1 MPRTK
6 NPLIRYLAL
15 DKCLRDGRKRYYIAD
30 LVDACQKALYNYDG
44 SSVEERTVRQDLT
57 DMARESLYAAPIK
70 RHMDGHMAWYRYSD
84 LKFSIQ
90 NLPMSQAE
98 MNLLS
103 DTINMLSRFS
113 GLPKYE
119 WMNEIFV
126 RFENTFQMK
135 GNTGNAVCFAQNINL
150 RGLQYFTML
159 FEAIIAKKVL
169 HINYAKF
176 GKSPKTFEVH
186 PYQLKQYNNRWFL
199 IGMVPTCQQQI
210 PLMNFPLDRIVDIE
224 VVNGVIYQEYN
235 GIDIDDYFKDIVGVS
250 VDVTKVKEK
259 IKLKFYHPAAD
270 YVTTKPIHSSQKII
284 ESSESSLIL
293 ELEMKTNYELET
305 ILLSYADNCEILE
318 PSSLRDAICT
328 RAAKI
333 LEINKK

>member
-84 LKFSIQ
+84 LNFSIQ

-135 GNTGNAVCFAQNINL
+135 GDTGNAVCFAQNINL

-169 HINYAKF
+169 HM
-176 GKSPKTFEVH
+176 SP
-186 PYQLKQYNNRWFL
+186 L
-199 IGMVPTCQQQI
+199 
-210 PLMNFPLDRIVDIE
+210 
-224 VVNGVIYQEYN
+224 
-235 GIDIDDYFKDIVGVS
+235 
-250 VDVTKVKEK
+250 
-259 IKLKFYHPAAD
+259 
-270 YVTTKPIHSSQKII
+270 
-284 ESSESSLIL
+284 
-293 ELEMKTNYELET
+293 
-305 ILLSYADNCEILE
+305 
-318 PSSLRDAICT
+318 
-328 RAAKI
+328 
-333 LEINKK
+333 